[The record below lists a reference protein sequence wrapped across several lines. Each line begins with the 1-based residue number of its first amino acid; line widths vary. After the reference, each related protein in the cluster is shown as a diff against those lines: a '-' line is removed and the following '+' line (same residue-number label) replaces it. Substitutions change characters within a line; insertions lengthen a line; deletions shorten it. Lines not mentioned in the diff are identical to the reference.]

1 MMRSTDSLLEP
12 EVSQINWVDG
22 DGGEDG
28 DYSSFHDDGTLTI
41 ENVSSNKRIV
51 YQLPGQAS
59 GYSLNS
65 DRSRALIAKNHTKQ
79 YRYSFFANYLI
90 QDVKAKTT
98 VPLHPDQNV
107 DIRYAAWSP
116 K

>member
-1 MMRSTDSLLEP
+1 MCSTDSELEP
-12 EVSQINWVDG
+12 VVDQINWVDG
-22 DGGEDG
+22 DGSQDG
-28 DYSSFHDDGTLTI
+28 DYSNFLDNGSLTI
-41 ENVSSNKRIV
+41 ENISSNKRIV

-65 DRSRALIAKNHTKQ
+65 DKSKALVAKNHTKQ
-79 YRYSFFANYLI
+79 YRYSFYANYLI
-90 QDVKAKTT
+90 QDIKANTS